1 MKTNLSTLMS
11 IATIEEGKFANLAY
25 QLKKFAKSITT
36 QELGGTIN
44 TIEDYKEDFKKT
56 YEEYERTQ
64 IRISKIKKI
73 IHKKNAELKLEDG
86 RNIQEAI
93 IDNTNLRKMKST
105 IEFLLTLRNSKKR
118 ITEVNNSYFECETV
132 NYDLELLEK
141 RFIEL
146 EKEINNTDFQISKL
160 NSIEFETEL

>member
-1 MKTNLSTLMS
+1 MK
-11 IATIEEGKFANLAY
+11 E
-25 QLKKFAKSITT
+25 
-36 QELGGTIN
+36 
-44 TIEDYKEDFKKT
+44 
-56 YEEYERTQ
+56 
-64 IRISKIKKI
+64 
-73 IHKKNAELKLEDG
+73 HKKNAELKLEDG

>member
-36 QELGGTIN
+36 QELDGTIN

-56 YEEYERTQ
+56 YEEYEKTQ
-64 IRISKIKKI
+64 IKIKKKKKI

-141 RFIEL
+141 RFIEM